1 MKVYSRNEAIE
12 LMARTAGVAHEHH
25 IFKCFASL
33 DGFACSFRSNDE
45 SWLYGIFDGRKYNAC
60 LLDPTFLADMK
71 NEHGENA
78 GAVIAALAEDT
89 ANPDNYEP
97 YSARM
102 HRIAERLLDGWEAG
116 RNAEP
121 LPENI
126 VFSANGRH
134 IFIFSAKEVC
144 LMNDDT
150 RINNAI
156 WNDDVEAVE
165 KLLKETEN

>member
-1 MKVYSRNEAIE
+1 MKIYSRNEAIE
-12 LMARTAGVAHEHH
+12 LMSRTAGVIRENH

-33 DGFACSFRSNDE
+33 DGYDCSFRSNDE
-45 SWLYGIFDGRKYNAC
+45 SWLYGIFDGRKYNHS
-60 LLDPTFLADMK
+60 LSDPTFLADMK

-78 GAVIAALAEDT
+78 GDVISAIADDT

-97 YSARM
+97 YSLRM
-102 HRIAERLLDGWEAG
+102 HRIAERLLDGWKAN

-126 VFSANGRH
+126 IFSANGYH
-134 IFIFSAKEVC
+134 VFIFSAKEVC

-150 RINNAI
+150 RIYNAI
-156 WNDDVEAVE
+156 WNDDAETV
-165 KLLKETEN
+165 KRLLKEAET